1 MIENQLAPV
10 PASKTRKDRSNQRQQ
25 QAVRKNLD
33 AEKKSPAPVCAAHR
47 NQRHARNGMS
57 PAGDTGANAGHE
69 KELCGAD
76 KACGNGTE
84 ESNPR
89 GPKPDAKPEGIG
101 SPPVEDIG
109 AKRAEDQRNG
119 EMNRHGMQ
127 GMPSDGDE
135 RTRILFFNLGNDGIF
150 LVRGFQKSPPVRET
164 TSTGRFRFRKFA
176 TCLFVAAALN
186 GCSGDLST
194 LDPAGPASASIAH
207 LWWIML
213 WGSVLLFALVI
224 GLFFTSTMTRRFS
237 GIPAS
242 RWIVWGGLVLP
253 IPVLTGLLIAAFIQG
268 ETLFGARAETPAKVI
283 HVEAS
288 MWNWDIR
295 YGEDESDPKSRN
307 VLHIPAGET
316 VEIAVS
322 SLDVIHSFWVPRLAG
337 KIDAIPGHVTRI
349 RLKAD
354 RPGTFG
360 GICAEYCGVG
370 HSAMTFTVVAHELAD
385 YERILQTL
393 PDAQENT

>member
-10 PASKTRKDRSNQRQQ
+10 PASKTRKDRSNQREQ

-33 AEKKSPAPVCAAHR
+33 AEKISPAPVCAAHR
-47 NQRHARNGMS
+47 DQRHARNCVR
-57 PAGDTGANAGHE
+57 PAGDTRANTGHE

-76 KACGNGTE
+76 EACGNGTE
-84 ESNPR
+84 KCNPR
-89 GPKPDAKPEGIG
+89 GPKPDAQPKGIG
-101 SPPVEDIG
+101 TPPIEDIG
-109 AKRAEDQRNG
+109 AQRAEYQRDG
-119 EMNRHGMQ
+119 EMDRHGMQ
-127 GMPSDGDE
+127 RMTGDGDE
-135 RTRILFFNLGNDGIF
+135 RTRIFFFDLGNDGIF
-150 LVRGFQKSPPVRET
+150 LFRGFQKSPPVCGT

-176 TCLFVAAALN
+176 ACLPVAAVLT

-213 WGSVLLFALVI
+213 WGSALLFALVI

-288 MWNWDIR
+288 MWNWNMR
-295 YGEDESDPKSRN
+295 YGQTESDPESRN

-337 KIDAIPGHVTRI
+337 KIDAIPGHETRI

-370 HSAMTFTVVAHELAD
+370 HSAMTFTVIAHEPAD

-393 PDAQENT
+393 SDAQENT

>member
-1 MIENQLAPV
+1 MIENQLASV
-10 PASKTRKDRSNQRQQ
+10 PASHARKDRSNQRQQ

-33 AEKKSPAPVCAAHR
+33 AEKVTPAPVCAADG
-47 NQRHARNGMS
+47 NQRHARNGVR
-57 PAGDTGANAGHE
+57 PTGDARANAGHE
-69 KELCGAD
+69 EKLCGAD
-76 KACGNGTE
+76 KARGNGAKK
-84 ESNPR
+84 SNSR
-89 GPKPDAKPEGIG
+89 RPKADAQPEGIG
-101 SPPVEDIG
+101 APPIEDIG
-109 AKRAEDQRNG
+109 AKRAENQRDG

-127 GMPSDGDE
+127 GMAGNSDEG
-135 RTRILFFNLGNDGIF
+135 TGILFLDLGNDGIF
-150 LVRGFQKSPPVRET
+150 IFRVFQKRAPVYGT
-164 TSTGRFRFRKFA
+164 TSTSRFWFRSFA
-176 TCLFVAAALN
+176 TCISVTVALT

-213 WGSVLLFALVI
+213 CGSALLFALVI

-253 IPVLTGLLIAAFIQG
+253 IPVLTGLLFAAFLQG

-295 YGEDESDPKSRN
+295 YGHAESDPKSRN

-316 VEIAVS
+316 VEIALS

-337 KIDAIPGHVTRI
+337 KIDAIPGHETRI

-370 HSAMTFTVVAHELAD
+370 HSQMTFSVIAHEPAE
-385 YERILQTL
+385 YERILQNL
-393 PDAQENT
+393 PDTQETT